1 MVNSQIKELSDLHAI
16 FGFGHAQLLEKKKKR
31 NLKTETIE
39 YILLLE
45 KVTTHI

>member
-16 FGFGHAQLLEKKKKR
+16 FGFGHAQLLEKKKKKPENR
-31 NLKTETIE
+31 NHI
-39 YILLLE
+39 IHFVIE